1 MVSSF
6 KIGAIKELKM
16 AEAVVAMTTTNT
28 EREAKSL
35 ASLLVSKRCA
45 ACVQII
51 SKINSVYEWEGEIH
65 SDQEYLLMIKTQ
77 EKLADK
83 VKKLIVE
90 NHSYEVPEFL
100 VLPVV
105 DSTEDYM
112 NWMCRVTK

>member
-1 MVSSF
+1 
-6 KIGAIKELKM
+6 M

-77 EKLADK
+77 EKLVDK
-83 VKKLIVE
+83 VKKLVLE
-90 NHSYEVPEFL
+90 NHSYEVPEF
-100 VLPVV
+100 VVIPVI

-112 NWMCRVTK
+112 NWICRVTK